1 MSVEEFRNSCP
12 ENRNEDFYRGSF
24 NCARGALN
32 RALESIGSATEYF
45 IDVEDPD
52 FKALDF
58 CILGLM
64 ASLNRIEARMKGQTE
79 GK

>member
-1 MSVEEFRNSCP
+1 MTSVEEFRNSCP
-12 ENRNEDFYRGSF
+12 ESRNEDFYRGSF

-32 RALESIGSATEYF
+32 RALESIGFATEYF

-64 ASLNRIEARMKGQTE
+64 ASLNRIESRMRGQTE
-79 GK
+79 D